1 MMGTPRPTR
10 MPIRALEAT
19 STRCQRSSP
28 ACRFG
33 DLWFHRAVVTS
44 HPTWPPVAHQ
54 QRDDHLVS
62 VRSVELSWLLI
73 DQVASARSSLRTA
86 PSGRASLQRS
96 GMPGAA
102 MLSVAG
108 RCPPFGVHPFA
119 SDVRGPVSP
128 AVRCPAVRCPISW
141 FRGPGSGRP
150 AGWCPPVRCPAGWCR
165 PRPSGHL
172 RLVHGSPAVALGIT
186 SVLRATFTT
195 ATDRVA
201 RGLRCPSSS
210 VDGLSRPRRGRPVRR
225 RAGERRS
232 RIWPGRARA
241 QAAAALGR

>member
-165 PRPSGHL
+165 PVRP
-172 RLVHGSPAVALGIT
+172 VT
-186 SVLRATFTT
+186 SVSSTEARRWPWGSRRCCGQPSRLQRIELHVVCGVRAARST
-195 ATDRVA
+195 A
-201 RGLRCPSSS
+201 
-210 VDGLSRPRRGRPVRR
+210 
-225 RAGERRS
+225 
-232 RIWPGRARA
+232 
-241 QAAAALGR
+241 